1 MKILINHLKS
11 KKLLFDMML
20 IDSSNGLVRLS
31 LFQHFYK
38 QQKFSKGYKELLKI
52 MTSRE
57 VDENLKKQI
66 LLQIAYDSNSPYST
80 QEIPLNSQK
89 NFLIE
94 HYANS
99 DVLLLVSNLYDES

>member
-1 MKILINHLKS
+1 
-11 KKLLFDMML
+11 MMQ
-20 IDSSNGLVRLS
+20 IDSTNGLVRLS

-66 LLQIAYDSNSPYST
+66 LLQIAYDNNSPYST
-80 QEIPLNSQK
+80 QEITQLSK
-89 NFLIE
+89 KFLIE
-94 HYANS
+94 HYENS
-99 DVLLLVSNLYDES
+99 DVLLLVSNLYMMNRNMIQLVITKRIFKI